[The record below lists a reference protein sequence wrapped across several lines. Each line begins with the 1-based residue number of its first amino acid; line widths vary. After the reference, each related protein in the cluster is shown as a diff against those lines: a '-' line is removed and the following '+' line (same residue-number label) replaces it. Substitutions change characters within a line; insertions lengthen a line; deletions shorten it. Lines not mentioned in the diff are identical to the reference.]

1 MTTAGAV
8 EERTRPEA
16 DSPRTTSAP
25 SSVRRLLPGSH
36 DAATWAGH
44 VERYGP
50 LPWLSGRA
58 EALRAEVADSGLSG
72 RGGAGFPTA
81 VKLESVAARGNAVVV
96 ANGTEGEPAS
106 AKDKILMR
114 RNPHLVLDG
123 VLVAMAAVG
132 AREAVVAVARKDAS
146 SRARLEAILRE
157 RRAQTG
163 AIRLAEVPDRFV
175 AGEESALVHW
185 LNGGPAKPTFTPPR
199 PFERGFGG
207 RPTLVQNVETLA
219 NLGLVARYGAGR
231 FRAVGTE
238 DEPGSVLVT
247 VVGAVRRPGVVEVA
261 LGTPLRS
268 VLERCGGVAEP
279 PRALLVGGYFGTWI
293 PPTLDVPLSRA
304 GLRQAGAALGAR
316 TIAVLPQRVCPLAE
330 TARIVRYLAAESAGQ
345 CGPCVFGLPAVA
357 DSMAALARG
366 GAQAAALR
374 RISAL
379 TPQVLGRGACAH
391 PDGAVRLVASALT
404 VFADEVDHHLA
415 GSCTASADAP
425 LLPIAHETESW
436 R

>member
-1 MTTAGAV
+1 
-8 EERTRPEA
+8 
-16 DSPRTTSAP
+16 
-25 SSVRRLLPGSH
+25 LLPGSH
-36 DAATWAGH
+36 DSATWTTH

-50 LPWLSGRA
+50 LPQLSGRA
-58 EALRAEVADSGLSG
+58 ETLRAEVAASELSG
-72 RGGAGFPTA
+72 RGGAGFPTV

-123 VLVAMAAVG
+123 VLVAMAAVRT
-132 AREAVVAVARKDAS
+132 REAVVAVARKDAS
-146 SRARLEAILRE
+146 SRARLEAALRE
-157 RRAQTG
+157 RRGHTQ

-199 PFERGFGG
+199 PFERGVGG

-219 NLGLVARYGAGR
+219 NLGLVARYGAGW

-304 GLRQAGAALGAR
+304 GLRQAGASLGAR
-316 TIAVLPQRVCPLAE
+316 TLAVLPQRVCPLAE

-357 DSMAALARG
+357 DSMAALTRG
-366 GAQAAALR
+366 GAQAAAALP
-374 RISAL
+374 RISEL

-391 PDGAVRLVASALT
+391 PDGVVRLVASTLT

-415 GSCTASADAP
+415 GRCTASADAP
-425 LLPIAHETESW
+425 LLPTASETESW